1 MLAVEGAPLVFSTNL
16 AHDLVVHVWSKS
28 GQSIDLPAKADATR
42 GGLVVDTHAV
52 KSEGLGPLVSATVR
66 GQWGFDS
73 FDGPTF
79 QLQTAH
85 PAKWTVA
92 SAATILCICIP
103 RLRRACR
110 TSQSRTARARS

>member
-1 MLAVEGAPLVFSTNL
+1 
-16 AHDLVVHVWSKS
+16 VVHVWSKS

-92 SAATILCICIP
+92 SADQSALVVAATILCICIRGCAVRAGRHSRGP
-103 RLRRACR
+103 RGQEAEDDVEAGE
-110 TSQSRTARARS
+110 SW